1 MPGEGAPAQRCGAAA
16 GEADDKALCYS
27 QDRRRRRVSTTA
39 RTVCRQINTFA
50 ARVSHNTNR
59 PTRARPRKV
68 AKFACKTPRCLFV
81 SLLASS
87 LYSLFLRC
95 RGDGVLPESFLPL
108 QWRRQLS
115 VVASTRAVRQQTR
128 PFFSTNR
135 SVRVMRFPLTD

>member
-1 MPGEGAPAQRCGAAA
+1 MPSNQHVCSTCKSQLEPSDTCSASQGGEIRLQNAQG
-16 GEADDKALCYS
+16 
-27 QDRRRRRVSTTA
+27 
-39 RTVCRQINTFA
+39 
-50 ARVSHNTNR
+50 
-59 PTRARPRKV
+59 
-68 AKFACKTPRCLFV
+68 LFV